1 MTHKTDKEETV
12 HMHTLSQF
20 VHFSIS
26 HKILPAVILAH
37 GSTPLSYSYIT
48 ALGWRLF
55 CFLGWSMKS
64 NNLRKLPESGTA
76 RFGVTHLNLQ
86 VVAQFG

>member
-1 MTHKTDKEETV
+1 ML
-12 HMHTLSQF
+12 TLSQF
-20 VHFSIS
+20 VHFSVS
-26 HKILPAVILAH
+26 HKILPTVILEYR
-37 GSTPLSYSYIT
+37 STPPPYSYIT

-64 NNLRKLPESGTA
+64 NNLTKLPESGTA